1 MTARAPWLLMVLRL
15 LEHRCW
21 CEAHYSAVTGNLMRK
36 LLKFGHTMTAIG
48 FLGSIAVLCVFHQQL
63 PAPGEAL
70 EIYSAQ
76 RQTMV
81 SVSSL
86 VLMPSLLITLLF
98 GLASMAAVPGFHSAP
113 WAWGKLATTVLML
126 EGSLLGIHS
135 PIKREAELAASALAD
150 NALVGELAMQ
160 SSAEQ
165 WSLLIIGSVA
175 AANVALGVWRPRFRS
190 KVNQAS

>member
-1 MTARAPWLLMVLRL
+1 
-15 LEHRCW
+15 
-21 CEAHYSAVTGNLMRK
+21 MRK

-48 FLGSIAVLCVFHQQL
+48 FLGSIAVLWVFHQQL

-76 RQTMV
+76 RQIMV
-81 SVSSL
+81 SISSL

-126 EGSLLGIHS
+126 EGSLLGIQS
-135 PIKREAELAASALAD
+135 PIKKEAALAASALSDETLVAGL
-150 NALVGELAMQ
+150 ALKVD
-160 SSAEQ
+160 AEQ
-165 WSLLIIGSVA
+165 WSLILIGLVA
-175 AANVALGVWRPRFRS
+175 TANVALGVWRPRFRS
-190 KVNQAS
+190 KAS

>member
-1 MTARAPWLLMVLRL
+1 MLPMVLLPVEYRY
-15 LEHRCW
+15 W
-21 CEAHYSAVTGNLMRK
+21 CTAPNDAVTGNLMRK

-48 FLGSIAVLCVFHQQL
+48 FLGSIAVLWVFHQQL

-76 RQTMV
+76 RQIMV
-81 SVSSL
+81 SISSL

-135 PIKREAELAASALAD
+135 PMKKEAELAASALAD

-165 WSLLIIGSVA
+165 WSLVIIGSVA

-190 KVNQAS
+190 KVSQAS

>member
-1 MTARAPWLLMVLRL
+1 
-15 LEHRCW
+15 
-21 CEAHYSAVTGNLMRK
+21 MRK

-48 FLGSIAVLCVFHQQL
+48 FLGSIAVLWVFHQQL

-76 RQTMV
+76 RQTMGRI
-81 SVSSL
+81 SSR

-98 GLASMAAVPGFHSAP
+98 GLASMTAEPVFHSAP

-135 PIKREAELAASALAD
+135 PMKKEAALAD
-150 NALVGELAMQ
+150 NALVGDLAMQ

-165 WSLLIIGSVA
+165 WSLVIIGSVA

-190 KVNQAS
+190 KVSQAS

>member
-1 MTARAPWLLMVLRL
+1 
-15 LEHRCW
+15 
-21 CEAHYSAVTGNLMRK
+21 MRK

-48 FLGSIAVLCVFHQQL
+48 FLGSIAVLWVFHQQL
-63 PAPGEAL
+63 PARGGFRNL
-70 EIYSAQ
+70 QRQ
-76 RQTMV
+76 RQTMG
-81 SVSSL
+81 SISSL
-86 VLMPSLLITLLF
+86 VLMPSLLVTLLF

-135 PIKREAELAASALAD
+135 PMKKEAELAASALAD

-165 WSLLIIGSVA
+165 WSLVIIGSVA

-190 KVNQAS
+190 KVSQAS

>member
-1 MTARAPWLLMVLRL
+1 
-15 LEHRCW
+15 
-21 CEAHYSAVTGNLMRK
+21 MRK

-48 FLGSIAVLCVFHQQL
+48 FLGSIAVLWVFHQQL

-76 RQTMV
+76 RQTMG
-81 SVSSL
+81 SISSL

-126 EGSLLGIHS
+126 EGCLLGIQS
-135 PIKREAELAASALAD
+135 PIKREAALAASALSDETLVAGL
-150 NALVGELAMQ
+150 ALKVD
-160 SSAEQ
+160 AEQ
-165 WSLLIIGSVA
+165 WSLILIGLVA
-175 AANVALGVWRPRFRS
+175 TANVALGVWRPRFRS
-190 KVNQAS
+190 KVS

>member
-1 MTARAPWLLMVLRL
+1 MIRRAPLLPMVLLPVEYRY
-15 LEHRCW
+15 W
-21 CEAHYSAVTGNLMRK
+21 CTAPNDAVTGNLMRK

-48 FLGSIAVLCVFHQQL
+48 FLGSIAVLWVFHQQL

-76 RQTMV
+76 RQTMG
-81 SVSSL
+81 SISSL

-135 PIKREAELAASALAD
+135 PMKKEAELLKEM
-150 NALVGELAMQ
+150 GIKMKEIYG
-160 SSAEQ
+160 
-165 WSLLIIGSVA
+165 LIRQ
-175 AANVALGVWRPRFRS
+175 LKYGVKLF
-190 KVNQAS
+190 VYIQVDI